1 MLVYSYSRSLLALR
15 NPLRKTFPNAVSCTT
30 RLKSGIGSNGMGFD
44 GQVQQVHVIGAGLA
58 GLSVVYNLMISKH
71 PFRIK
76 LYDQYEPG
84 MGGASNAATLMHM
97 FTPSGKI
104 IYKGEEGLECSLQMI
119 DFATRSANSDGSD
132 DHDISELAKAISVTR
147 LCFTDKSYQNWKS
160 SAESYPEW
168 IEQQVIDPAEFALD
182 DQVDK
187 PIASFLIKKAYAV
200 ETTKYLQS
208 LWRTVQE
215 KAHSFNC
222 EVEYS
227 KVNVKYITDIRDD
240 PGDIVILAN
249 GAGCMPLWDQLS
261 NHKENN
267 YTLPFNYVRGQNILF
282 NKSSTNNNL
291 NDAVLCGEYI
301 VPMEDRIICG
311 ATHEYGELNT
321 LLEMSPDLNKAQKL
335 LYDRINRLD
344 QKIMKDQTPYMSNQ
358 GIRVVPPRS
367 HFGRLPVIANH
378 PVDRKVWLLSGL
390 SSRGLIHHGLL
401 GSYVSRSI
409 VDKET
414 ENIIIP
420 KELLL
425 EFDR

>member
-1 MLVYSYSRSLLALR
+1 
-15 NPLRKTFPNAVSCTT
+15 
-30 RLKSGIGSNGMGFD
+30 
-44 GQVQQVHVIGAGLA
+44 
-58 GLSVVYNLMISKH
+58 
-71 PFRIK
+71 
-76 LYDQYEPG
+76 
-84 MGGASNAATLMHM
+84 M

-249 GAGCMPLWDQLS
+249 GAVVCLFGT
-261 NHKENN
+261 N
-267 YTLPFNYVRGQNILF
+267 YQIT
-282 NKSSTNNNL
+282 K
-291 NDAVLCGEYI
+291 
-301 VPMEDRIICG
+301 RII
-311 ATHEYGELNT
+311 TRY
-321 LLEMSPDLNKAQKL
+321 LLIMSEAKTSCL
-335 LYDRINRLD
+335 IN
-344 QKIMKDQTPYMSNQ
+344 
-358 GIRVVPPRS
+358 
-367 HFGRLPVIANH
+367 
-378 PVDRKVWLLSGL
+378 
-390 SSRGLIHHGLL
+390 
-401 GSYVSRSI
+401 
-409 VDKET
+409 
-414 ENIIIP
+414 
-420 KELLL
+420 LLL
-425 EFDR
+425 TTT